1 MFHPP
6 DEVSP
11 RRRLRAWLQE
21 QLAADPGLDAEELT
35 KRALARFADDQ
46 ELLDLA
52 FSQAVGREVTQ
63 RLVDDGYR
71 PTADKPGLW
80 AKAPETEP

>member
-35 KRALARFADDQ
+35 KRALDHFADDQ

-52 FSQAVGREVTQ
+52 FSQAVGREVAE
-63 RLVDDGYR
+63 RMVESGYR
-71 PTADKPGLW
+71 PTADNPGLREKSP
-80 AKAPETEP
+80 ATEP